1 MFNFFKKIANKF
13 KSEDIKTPLEI
24 KKRESILKDELEE
37 ILISFDIQY
46 DLIESLLKH
55 LSDSIT
61 PKQLEVALL
70 RFVRGESYYDKTRL
84 QTISTKPL
92 VHLIVGVNGA
102 GKTTSIAKLAKL
114 SLKQHKKVLL
124 GAGDTF
130 RAAAVKQLQLWG
142 EKLNIQVISAKE
154 GSDPSALAYNT
165 IESAIAKNIDEV
177 FIDTAGRLHN
187 QTNLKNELSK
197 IARTCSKVLKDAPFY
212 KFLILDGTQGSS
224 GLTQAKIFHE
234 TLALDGVIMTKLDGT
249 SKGGAILSVLYE
261 LKLPILYLGMGE
273 KEDDLIPFD
282 EERFIED
289 LVDAVFVEQ

>member
-1 MFNFFKKIANKF
+1 MFNFFKKIANK
-13 KSEDIKTPLEI
+13 IKGEESKPI
-24 KKRESILKDELEE
+24 KKRRENILKDELEE

-46 DLIESLLKH
+46 DLIETLLSSLPET
-55 LSDSIT
+55 IT
-61 PKQLEVALL
+61 AKQLEVALL

-154 GSDPSALAYNT
+154 GSDPSSLAYNT

-289 LVDAVFVEQ
+289 LVDAVFIEE

>member
-289 LVDAVFVEQ
+289 LVDAVFIEQ